1 MLICNLRSQ
10 ATSAAFTTAKHS
22 QFLLLTVRNFTG
34 QQFLGLSVR
43 MAVSDSFDAPLLKVE
58 APAPGFVA
66 RRSSANNKHKQ
77 FIVGAL
83 ANKTRE
89 WAS

>member
-1 MLICNLRSQ
+1 
-10 ATSAAFTTAKHS
+10 
-22 QFLLLTVRNFTG
+22 
-34 QQFLGLSVR
+34 